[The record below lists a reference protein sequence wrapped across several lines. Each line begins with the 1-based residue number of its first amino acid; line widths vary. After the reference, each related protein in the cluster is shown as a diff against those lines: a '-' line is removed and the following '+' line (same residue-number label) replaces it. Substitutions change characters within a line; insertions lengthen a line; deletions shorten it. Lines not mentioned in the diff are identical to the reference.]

1 VNGTTLALVGL
12 LLVAGGSPQ
21 TQEPPSADASDLVNV
36 LLSSMLG
43 LRDMTGDELQREV
56 AEIGQLPFRSPVVF
70 DYLDRRQLV
79 AYLREVVDAEYPPS
93 RAEADA
99 RTLVAFG
106 LLDPGTDLRRLR
118 TRLLEENVAGFY
130 DDRPGKKRLYAIS
143 EDRRLTPANQMIL
156 AHELRHAL
164 QDQYMDT
171 HGLLDDAI
179 GDFDDRR
186 MAVLSLLEGDA
197 TFLMAR
203 YLVSHAP
210 GGNELGSAF
219 SGASFPTPPV
229 DGAPPVLRDQLVLPY
244 TVGVDFV
251 ASLWKEGGWNAVRAA
266 WSRPPQSTEQ
276 VLHPE
281 KYRAGESPRPV
292 LVTYS
297 PRSGRLVNEGVLGEM
312 FTRTLLG
319 DEQGKGAEGWGGD
332 AFRVW
337 DLSGKTLLVWQ
348 SVWDGPASATDF
360 ARAMRAHLESVQR
373 VPTRRGDYDVF
384 SRGDWRWAFRGDAG
398 GSTLVSSDDEGLL
411 RDTLEALR

>member
-1 VNGTTLALVGL
+1 MNGTALALAGL
-12 LLVAGGSPQ
+12 LLVPGATSQ
-21 TQEPPSADASDLVNV
+21 DPPASDASDLINV
-36 LLSSMLG
+36 LLASMLG
-43 LRDMTGDELQREV
+43 LRDMSGDELQKEV
-56 AEIGQLPFRSPVVF
+56 AEIGQIPFRSPVVF

-79 AYLREVVDAEYPPS
+79 AYLREVVDAEYPAS
-93 RAEADA
+93 KAEADA

-106 LLDPGTDLRRLR
+106 LLEPGTDLRRLR
-118 TRLLEENVAGFY
+118 SRLLEQNVAGFY
-130 DDRPGKKRLYAIS
+130 DDRPGRKRLYAVS

-171 HGLLDDAI
+171 RGLLDDAI

-197 TFLMAR
+197 TFLMEQF
-203 YLVSHAP
+203 LVSRAP
-210 GGNELGSAF
+210 GGNELGQAL

-229 DGAPPVLRDQLVLPY
+229 DGAPPILRDQLVLPY
-244 TVGVDFV
+244 TAGVDFV
-251 ASLWKEGGWNAVRAA
+251 TSLWKAGGWSAVRGA

-281 KYRAGESPRPV
+281 KYRAGEAPRAV

-297 PRSGRLVNEGVLGEM
+297 PRTGRLVNQGVLGEM
-312 FTRTLLG
+312 LTRTLLG
-319 DEQGKGAEGWGGD
+319 DAQSHGAEGWGGD

-348 SVWDGPASATDF
+348 TVWDGPTSASDF
-360 ARAMRAHLESVQR
+360 ARDMRAHLESVQR
-373 VPTRRGDYDVF
+373 DPIRHGAYDVYA
-384 SRGDWRWAFRGDAG
+384 RGAWRWAFRGDAG
-398 GSTLVSSDDEGLL
+398 GGTLVSSDDDGILQAAL
-411 RDTLEALR
+411 DALR